1 MHEWA
6 AVNTWSRPLGNPG
19 NGRFSVNIPVTPR
32 TGNGRYSVN
41 IPVSTSIT
49 PQFGLR
55 RCKTTLFGPA
65 TVLDKQQ
72 VYKPKENYG
81 GESSTQRYIRFLK
94 VSNKESE
101 AKLKNTM
108 HMLRVQRS
116 KSDLDARETPNSF
129 SNMGVIGG
137 IGGMMK
143 ERSHVFMPT
152 SSEHLSR
159 ESLTGSQKQEMKV
172 GLAVLN
178 KKGLISLTT
187 NDVSNQLPE
196 LTATVES
203 RRPREEHHSGKQQ
216 SKSLIKR
223 KDLMDHYKAGFKILA
238 DEEIQKNQE
247 EELEKSLGDYTILDL
262 QSKLL
267 DFTDAKSPRRS
278 AHVDSLITQAAQK
291 KVPQQMKSEKSVTLP
306 AIKTFNPF

>member
-94 VSNKESE
+94 VSNKVY
-101 AKLKNTM
+101 L
-108 HMLRVQRS
+108 HIYFVVQCC
-116 KSDLDARETPNSF
+116 
-129 SNMGVIGG
+129 
-137 IGGMMK
+137 
-143 ERSHVFMPT
+143 
-152 SSEHLSR
+152 
-159 ESLTGSQKQEMKV
+159 
-172 GLAVLN
+172 VL
-178 KKGLISLTT
+178 
-187 NDVSNQLPE
+187 
-196 LTATVES
+196 
-203 RRPREEHHSGKQQ
+203 
-216 SKSLIKR
+216 
-223 KDLMDHYKAGFKILA
+223 
-238 DEEIQKNQE
+238 
-247 EELEKSLGDYTILDL
+247 
-262 QSKLL
+262 
-267 DFTDAKSPRRS
+267 
-278 AHVDSLITQAAQK
+278 
-291 KVPQQMKSEKSVTLP
+291 
-306 AIKTFNPF
+306 